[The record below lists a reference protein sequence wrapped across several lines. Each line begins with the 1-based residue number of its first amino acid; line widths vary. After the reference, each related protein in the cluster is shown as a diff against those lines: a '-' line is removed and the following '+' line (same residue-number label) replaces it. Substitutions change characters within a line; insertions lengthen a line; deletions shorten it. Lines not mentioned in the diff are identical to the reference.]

1 VSATLW
7 RRKLVQPLIGLLRQG
22 LTPEKVALTIALGI
36 TLGVTP
42 VLGSTALLCTLAAL
56 ALRLNLPAIQLVN
69 LVVYPLQLALLVPFL
84 RAGAWL
90 FHRPLA
96 EIALARIFEL
106 IRTDIFRAVATLWVA
121 TLHALVAWFAL
132 GSATTALLYLLLVPV
147 LKGLRADCNAAA
159 REARLAPILT
169 GALPARLTAPQGS
182 APAGPRSPILPGH
195 RLPAVVPSRS
205 LSPGCPSS
213 LFPRPPVT
221 VKGRQYGCPSR
232 RSTEL
237 GRG

>member
-1 VSATLW
+1 MSATLW

-147 LKGLRADCNAAA
+147 LKGLRAELQ
-159 REARLAPILT
+159 RS
-169 GALPARLTAPQGS
+169 S
-182 APAGPRSPILPGH
+182 A
-195 RLPAVVPSRS
+195 
-205 LSPGCPSS
+205 
-213 LFPRPPVT
+213 
-221 VKGRQYGCPSR
+221 
-232 RSTEL
+232 
-237 GRG
+237 